1 MNATSARVLRFCEEY
16 SARFGYAPTV
26 REIQHGCGLGSTS
39 VVSYHL
45 ARLRAA
51 GAIDFLD
58 VVTTT
63 VVYRREAGGR
73 LPMAVW
79 GRAKL

>member
-1 MNATSARVLRFCEEY
+1 MNATPARVLRFCEEY
-16 SARFGYAPTV
+16 SERFGYAPTV

-51 GAIDFLD
+51 GAIDFVDGAARTIRIL
-58 VVTTT
+58 
-63 VVYRREAGGR
+63 AG
-73 LPMAVW
+73 AS
-79 GRAKL
+79 